1 MANPRARTIAFWLFT
16 AACIAGAIGYVR
28 WRTSAAAPAPSS
40 SSVPLLDPADAAVQA
55 SIDALRT
62 APHVTFLSTR
72 TDAPGHVGFAAL
84 DNTGA
89 ISLLNAPE
97 CERSH
102 FGKEIGLCLV
112 LNRESMEPR
121 AFALILDRH
130 FQPLAR
136 FPMAGLPIRA
146 RVSHDQRYAAAT
158 VFVTGENYASEDFTT
173 RTTII
178 DLAARKPIANLEEF
192 AVERNGHPFHE
203 VDFNFWGVTFFQDG
217 NRFYATLG
225 THGQRLLVEGDI
237 ARKVLRVV
245 GSDVECPSLSPDEH
259 HIVFKRKLKG
269 APGWGLWTE
278 DLRTGDTWAITD
290 EGQDID
296 DQVEWL
302 DNEHVIYG
310 RLFGHGAPETSLS
323 LWTSRIAKQPAFDQ
337 QLFLRAASSPSVIR

>member
-1 MANPRARTIAFWLFT
+1 MADSRARTIAFWLFT
-16 AACIAGAIGYVR
+16 FACIAGAIGYVR
-28 WRTSAAAPAPSS
+28 WRTAAPAPAPSA
-40 SSVPLLDPADAAVQA
+40 PTMRLLDPAKADVQA
-55 SIDALRT
+55 KIDALRGS
-62 APHVTFLSTR
+62 PHLTFLSTR
-72 TDAPGHVGFAAL
+72 TDAPGHIGFAAL
-84 DNTGA
+84 DTPEA
-89 ISLLNAPE
+89 ISVIDGLD

-102 FGKEIGLCLV
+102 FGQDVGLCLA

-136 FPMAGLPIRA
+136 FPMPGLPIRA

-158 VFVTGENYASEDFTT
+158 VFVSGENYSSDFTT

-192 AVERNGHPFHE
+192 TLERDGHAFHE

-225 THGQRLLVEGDI
+225 TSGQRLLVEGDI
-237 ARKVLRVV
+237 ARKHMRVV
-245 GSDVECPSLSPDEH
+245 TTDVECPSLSPDER
-259 HIVFKRKLKG
+259 HIVFKRKLKTG
-269 APGWGLWTE
+269 SGWGLWAR
-278 DLRTGDTWAITD
+278 DLSTGEAWPITD

-302 DNEHVIYG
+302 DNEHVVYG

-323 LWTSRIAKQPAFDQ
+323 LWSSKITRQAAFDQ
-337 QLFLRAASSPSVIR
+337 QLFLRAAMSPSVIR

>member
-1 MANPRARTIAFWLFT
+1 MARSRAQTIAFWLFT

-28 WRTSAAAPAPSS
+28 WRVVPPPVKSSASAL
-40 SSVPLLDPADAAVQA
+40 PLLDPANTAAQA
-55 SIDALRT
+55 AIDQSRT
-62 APHVTFLSTR
+62 SPHVTFLSTR
-72 TDAPGHVGFAAL
+72 TDVPGHIGFAAL
-84 DNTGA
+84 DTPDQASIIDG
-89 ISLLNAPE
+89 LE

-102 FGKEIGLCLV
+102 FGKDLGLCLA

-130 FQPLAR
+130 FQTLAR

-158 VFVTGENYASEDFTT
+158 VFVTGENYASDFTT

-178 DLAARKPIANLEEF
+178 DLAARRPIANLEEF
-192 AVERNGHPFHE
+192 AVERAGRPFRD

-225 THGQRLLVEGDI
+225 THGQRLLVEGNI
-237 ARKVLRVV
+237 SQRQLRVV
-245 GSDVECPSLSPDEH
+245 GTDVECPSLSPDEH
-259 HIVFKRKLKG
+259 HIVFKRKLAG
-269 APGWGLWTE
+269 RPGWGLWAR
-278 DLRTGDTWAITD
+278 DLRNEEVWPITD

-302 DNEHVIYG
+302 DNGHVVYG
-310 RLFGHGAPETSLS
+310 RLFGTGAPETSLS
-323 LWTSRIAKQPAFDQ
+323 LWIAPIARQSKFDQ
-337 QLFLRAASSPSVIR
+337 RLFLRSAASPSVIR